1 MPKPKKDLSVA
12 DRDWIAAQ
20 LLAASESLISTA
32 QAMKSV
38 GLKSPQRS
46 ETRKKSVCRQAQ
58 KSPSLAMTDRLP
70 SLP

>member
-38 GLKSPQRS
+38 GLKSP
-46 ETRKKSVCRQAQ
+46 
-58 KSPSLAMTDRLP
+58 PLAMTDRLP